1 MVTRK
6 RCGLCMHEDREAL
19 EAGLES
25 GQINPDMLDREQD
38 WRSGTSAQ
46 HLRNHMGD
54 YQQSSNPRCGLCTDP
69 MRKHYEMALSEGTID
84 AEAVSQ
90 ALDVTKQQVH
100 RHMKHHLKPVVQE
113 SAASMIAKKEVNEI
127 EILSKNIQ
135 RLDMALDGVF
145 AQDEHDPKV
154 IDSLTKLAREV
165 RESLKYLMQFKGE
178 FVNKTEHTVI
188 HKQMEIVQEVL
199 AESDPEVWLRI
210 KERFQKDLA

>member
-113 SAASMIAKKEVNEI
+113 SAASMIAKKEVNEV
-127 EILSKNIQ
+127 EILSNNVQ
-135 RLDMALDGVF
+135 RLDLKLDEIF
-145 AQDEHDPKV
+145 AQDELDPKV

-165 RESLKYLMQFKGE
+165 RESLKYLMEFKGKLIH
-178 FVNKTEHTVI
+178 KTEHTVI

-210 KERFQKDLA
+210 KDRFQSDLQ

>member
-1 MVTRK
+1 
-6 RCGLCMHEDREAL
+6 MHEDREAL

-90 ALDVTKQQVH
+90 ALNVTKQQVH

>member
-90 ALDVTKQQVH
+90 ALNVTKQQVH

>member
-1 MVTRK
+1 
-6 RCGLCMHEDREAL
+6 MHEDREAL

-113 SAASMIAKKEVNEI
+113 SAASMIAKKEVNEV
-127 EILSKNIQ
+127 EILSNNVQ
-135 RLDMALDGVF
+135 RLDLKLDEIF
-145 AQDEHDPKV
+145 AQDELDPKV

-165 RESLKYLMQFKGE
+165 RESLKYLMEFKGKLIH
-178 FVNKTEHTVI
+178 KTEHTVI

-210 KERFQKDLA
+210 KDRFQSDLQ

>member
-69 MRKHYEMALSEGTID
+69 LRKHYEMALSEGTID

-90 ALDVTKQQVH
+90 ALGTTKATGPTPH
-100 RHMKHHLKPVVQE
+100 EAPLE
-113 SAASMIAKKEVNEI
+113 AGGAGICGLYDCKKG
-127 EILSKNIQ
+127 SK
-135 RLDMALDGVF
+135 
-145 AQDEHDPKV
+145 
-154 IDSLTKLAREV
+154 
-165 RESLKYLMQFKGE
+165 
-178 FVNKTEHTVI
+178 
-188 HKQMEIVQEVL
+188 
-199 AESDPEVWLRI
+199 
-210 KERFQKDLA
+210 

>member
-113 SAASMIAKKEVNEI
+113 SAASLIAKKEVNEI

>member
-6 RCGLCMHEDREAL
+6 RCGLCMHEDRDAL

-113 SAASMIAKKEVNEI
+113 SAASLIAKKEVNEI

-145 AQDEHDPKV
+145 SQDDHDPKI

>member
-1 MVTRK
+1 
-6 RCGLCMHEDREAL
+6 MHEDREAL

>member
-1 MVTRK
+1 
-6 RCGLCMHEDREAL
+6 MHEDREAL

-100 RHMKHHLKPVVQE
+100 RHMKHHLKPIVQE
-113 SAASMIAKKEVNEI
+113 SAASLIAKKEVNEI

-145 AQDEHDPKV
+145 SQDDHDPKI

>member
-19 EAGLES
+19 EAGLEC

>member
-145 AQDEHDPKV
+145 AQDDHDPKV